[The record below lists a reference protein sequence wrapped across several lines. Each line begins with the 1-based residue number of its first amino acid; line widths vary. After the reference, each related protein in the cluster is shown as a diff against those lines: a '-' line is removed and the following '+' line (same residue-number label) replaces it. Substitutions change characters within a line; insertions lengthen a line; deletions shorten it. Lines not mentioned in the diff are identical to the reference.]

1 MADMAKVLREHGF
14 HPLAV
19 KSIMQETPDTKSF
32 VVEVPADLADVFVYE
47 AGQFCNVR
55 AAIDGEEVLRCYSMS
70 SAPAT
75 DADLAITVKRVAGGL
90 MSNWLHDHVVEGETL
105 ELMKPSG
112 EFVPHATDAPI
123 VGFCGGSG
131 VTPVFSIAK
140 QVLTTTTTR
149 HVRVL
154 YANRDRE
161 SVIFDSEWARLEQQ
175 YGERLS
181 VQHHLDADSGF
192 LTAADVQAFVGAAP
206 QADFYVC
213 GPGPFMDIVEA
224 GLTAAGVPAER
235 ISIERFVTGGQPA
248 APARAGVPA
257 AAPAAPTGDA
267 EAQATEELT
276 IILKGKPHT
285 FAYTPGDTVLD
296 AARRVGLKP
305 PYSCEL
311 GNCASCMALVKEGA
325 ATMRR
330 NTALR
335 PNEVAEGWVLT
346 CQARPTGRTVVV
358 EYENM

>member
-1 MADMAKVLREHGF
+1 MAKVLREHGF
-14 HPLAV
+14 HPLPVTAV
-19 KSIMQETPDTKSF
+19 VDETPDTKTF
-32 VVEVPADLADVFVYE
+32 VMEVPADLADVFVYE

-55 AAIDGEEVLRCYSMS
+55 AEIGGEEVLRCYSMS

-75 DADLAITVKRVAGGL
+75 DTQLAITVKRVAGGL
-90 MSNWLHDHVVEGETL
+90 MSNWLHEHVVVGGTL
-105 ELMKPSG
+105 EMMKPSG
-112 EFVPHATDAPI
+112 EFVERPGDAPI

-131 VTPVFSIAK
+131 VTPVFAIAK
-140 QVLTTTTTR
+140 QLLATTSR
-149 HVRVL
+149 PVRVL

-161 SVIFDSEWARLEQQ
+161 SVIFHDEWARLQAE
-175 YGERLS
+175 YGDRLS
-181 VQHHLDADSGF
+181 VRHHLDAESGF
-192 LTAADVQAFVGAAP
+192 LTAADIVSFVGGAAGP
-206 QADFYVC
+206 DFYVC
-213 GPGPFMDIVEA
+213 GPGPFMDVVEA
-224 GLTAAGVPAER
+224 GLASAGVAAER

-248 APARAGVPA
+248 AAPA
-257 AAPAAPTGDA
+257 AAPVAPAGPAD
-267 EAQATEELT
+267 ELTEELT
-276 IILKGKPHT
+276 IILKGKSHT
-285 FAYTPGDTVLD
+285 VAYTQGDTVLD
-296 AARRVGLKP
+296 TARRMGLKP